1 MTFSLPPIV
10 KLAERLLVE
19 IEVAVRRFP
28 RYYKYTVGA
37 DLRVSAMKV
46 CRITHRAWRDRARQ
60 AEMVARLV
68 WAIDDLKIN
77 LQLGKG
83 VRAFASF
90 AQFEALARLSV
101 ELGKQA
107 GGWNKRNAPRGQ
119 NGGAAAPDQRA
130 QILSTRA
137 ASTVEAQP

>member
-37 DLRVSAMKV
+37 ELRAIAMRV
-46 CRITHRAWRDRARQ
+46 CRLTHRAWRDRARQ
-60 AEMVARLV
+60 AEWISRLV
-68 WAIDDLKIN
+68 WLIDDLKIN
-77 LQLGKG
+77 LQLGSRIK
-83 VRAFASF
+83 AFASF
-90 AQFEALARLSV
+90 AQFEVLARLAS

-119 NGGAAAPDQRA
+119 NGGAAAHDQRA
-130 QILSTRA
+130 QILSTHA
-137 ASTVEAQP
+137 ASPLEAQP